1 MDELIYLSS
10 FIIQTVDGRIC
21 WKIQEQLLSCKKR
34 FRIRKLCEKW
44 GLEILYGESGIRA
57 GKFGFIISDGY
68 RQKGRS
74 IHKFKKTLSELLEEE
89 EICIVRTVAYE
100 RDSMNELHARTI
112 AIDSQGRELTVDLDD
127 LYAMVRKEWGLEAG
141 TPEEL

>member
-1 MDELIYLSS
+1 MGTGNPLW
-10 FIIQTVDGRIC
+10 RIWDSC
-21 WKIQEQLLSCKKR
+21 RKIWIHH
-34 FRIRKLCEKW
+34 FRWL
-44 GLEILYGESGIRA
+44 
-57 GKFGFIISDGY
+57 

-112 AIDSQGRELTVDLDD
+112 AIDSQGRELIVDLDD
-127 LYAMVRKEWGLEAG
+127 LYAMVSKEWGLEAG

>member
-1 MDELIYLSS
+1 MDEFVEKSRSNY
-10 FIIQTVDGRIC
+10 
-21 WKIQEQLLSCKKR
+21 
-34 FRIRKLCEKW
+34 FRVKSGSEFEKLCEKW

-127 LYAMVRKEWGLEAG
+127 LNGQGGVG
-141 TPEEL
+141 TGSRYPRGAKDQASSMTREMFWTS

>member
-1 MDELIYLSS
+1 M
-10 FIIQTVDGRIC
+10 
-21 WKIQEQLLSCKKR
+21 
-34 FRIRKLCEKW
+34 
-44 GLEILYGESGIRA
+44 
-57 GKFGFIISDGY
+57 
-68 RQKGRS
+68 
-74 IHKFKKTLSELLEEE
+74 EEE

-100 RDSMNELHARTI
+100 QDSMNELHARTI

>member
-1 MDELIYLSS
+1 MDEPIHLSS
-10 FIIQTVDGRIC
+10 FIIETVDGRIC
-21 WKIQEQLLSCKKR
+21 WKIQEQLLPCKKW

-74 IHKFKKTLSELLEEE
+74 IHKFKKTLSELLEEA

-112 AIDSQGRELTVDLDD
+112 AIDSQGRELIVDLDD

>member
-1 MDELIYLSS
+1 MDEFVEKSRSNY
-10 FIIQTVDGRIC
+10 
-21 WKIQEQLLSCKKR
+21 
-34 FRIRKLCEKW
+34 FRVKSGSEFEKLCEKW
-44 GLEILYGESGIRA
+44 GLEILHGESGIRA

-112 AIDSQGRELTVDLDD
+112 AIDSQGRELIVDLDD